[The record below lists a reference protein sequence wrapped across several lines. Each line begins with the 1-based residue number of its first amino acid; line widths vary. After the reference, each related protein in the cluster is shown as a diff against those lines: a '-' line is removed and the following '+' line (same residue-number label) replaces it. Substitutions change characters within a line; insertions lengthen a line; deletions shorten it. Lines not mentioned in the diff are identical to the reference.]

1 MNHLLINRIH
11 EGSIFH
17 ITEPIYYEI
26 LKKKESSWKKPY
38 YQEKKKSFEICE
50 EGPFETEKANL
61 QWIKQNPKVHREKQ
75 KEKRAKQAREKDTLT
90 FTISS
95 ARVF

>member
-1 MNHLLINRIH
+1 MKEAVLSR
-11 EGSIFH
+11 
-17 ITEPIYYEI
+17 
-26 LKKKESSWKKPY
+26 KKEIFWNLRRRS
-38 YQEKKKSFEICE
+38 
-50 EGPFETEKANL
+50 ETEKANL